1 MIYIDINDIG
11 WEPYAASWM
20 ENTIKDENLREE
32 VKGLFDKWIPKL
44 LN

>member
-11 WEPYAASWM
+11 WEPYASSWM

-32 VKGLFDKWIPKL
+32 VRNMFDKWIPKML
-44 LN
+44 